1 MMLATRGLKA
11 YYGRAQVLDAIDI
24 EIKEGEVVALLG
36 RNGAGKSTVMKSLM
50 GLVDRREGD
59 IEFNGRKTSA
69 LKPFQISRLGL
80 GYVPEERRI
89 FTNLTVAENLQVAR
103 GAMRPG
109 AKAWSHERLFKVFP
123 NLEPILDRPA
133 GHMSG
138 GEQQMLTFA
147 RTLMGAPKMM
157 LIDEPSEGLAPIIV
171 EKLAAMIEALRAE
184 GMTMLISEQN
194 MFFAAQ
200 VSSRAYIIEK
210 GRIRYS
216 GSMASILD
224 NPELRTTYLAV

>member
-1 MMLATRGLKA
+1 MMLSTRNLKA

-24 EIKEGEVVALLG
+24 EIEQGEVVALLG
-36 RNGAGKSTVMKSLM
+36 RNGAGKSTVMKSFM

-59 IEFNGRKTSA
+59 IEFDGHRINA

-89 FTNLTVAENLQVAR
+89 FTNLTVAENLEVAR
-103 GAMRPG
+103 KALQPG
-109 AKAWSHERLFKVFP
+109 AKPWSHQRLFKVFP